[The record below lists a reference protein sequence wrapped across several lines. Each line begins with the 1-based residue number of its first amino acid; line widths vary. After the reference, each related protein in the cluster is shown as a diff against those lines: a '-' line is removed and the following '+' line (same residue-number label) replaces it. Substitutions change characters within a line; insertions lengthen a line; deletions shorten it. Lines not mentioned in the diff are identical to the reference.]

1 MVLDYSI
8 YNGTL
13 YIDILTLYIYISL
26 MVSIA
31 GVEPGPHGGQIPL
44 DGADHA
50 ERQDLG
56 RRQNRC

>member
-1 MVLDYSI
+1 
-8 YNGTL
+8 
-13 YIDILTLYIYISL
+13 

>member
-1 MVLDYSI
+1 
-8 YNGTL
+8 
-13 YIDILTLYIYISL
+13 

-56 RRQNRC
+56 RCQNRCWGVVRITTVLMDTSS